1 MPAFVY
7 LIPALMLLGLGK
19 APAILAMVIYAT
31 PPLIRL
37 TELGI
42 RTSNQEVREAATAFG
57 ATPLQTLIH
66 VELPLA
72 RPSILAGL
80 NQTILMALAM
90 VVTASMIGARGLGED
105 VLNGIQSLDVG
116 KGFEAGLAIV
126 VLALAL
132 DRMAQALA
140 GAAGSADK
148 APGDG

>member
-1 MPAFVY
+1 
-7 LIPALMLLGLGK
+7 
-19 APAILAMVIYAT
+19 MVIYAT

-140 GAAGSADK
+140 GAAGPTDK
-148 APGDG
+148 APSHG

>member
-1 MPAFVY
+1 
-7 LIPALMLLGLGK
+7 
-19 APAILAMVIYAT
+19 MVIYAT